1 MGFMAADVIAV
12 RNASRNSGIKQHL
25 LSAGLYKKAM
35 FVPPSHSLILQD
47 ILSPC
52 AFIIVRWI
60 NFHLPLQLLLGMKAV
75 N

>member
-25 LSAGLYKKAM
+25 LSAGLYKRAL
-35 FVPPSHSLILQD
+35 FVPSSHSLIFQD
-47 ILSPC
+47 VISPC
-52 AFIIVRWI
+52 AFVIVRWI